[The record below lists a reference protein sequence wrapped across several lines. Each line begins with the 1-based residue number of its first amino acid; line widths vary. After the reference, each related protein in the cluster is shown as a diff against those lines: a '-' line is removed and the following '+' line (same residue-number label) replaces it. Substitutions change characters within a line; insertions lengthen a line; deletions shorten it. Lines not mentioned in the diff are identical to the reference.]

1 MQLKPIEE
9 QVVVLMGASSGIGRE
24 TALRFAESGAKVVV
38 SARSEKGLTSLVEE
52 IQVKG
57 GEATAIPAD
66 VAEFEQVKA
75 VADRTVEAYGELDTW
90 VHLAAVLLVAP
101 FEETAP
107 EAFAQVVDVNLMG
120 QVYGAM
126 AALPHIKREG
136 GGALIHVSSMG
147 AKRSIP
153 LQSAYCA
160 SKHGIDG
167 FLESL
172 RVELQ
177 HEKQPISVTQVMPA
191 TINTP
196 FFDKARTKLGVKPVA
211 PPPIYQ
217 PNIVADAILHAAENP
232 ARDLVVG
239 GAAKAVILSQAIS
252 PRLLDILLEIRGF
265 EVHYTREPKSEDAP
279 ANLFEPI
286 EGHNAVEG
294 SFRDRAHLR
303 SLYNWL
309 ELRPTVK
316 RVAVVGGVL
325 GALTVLRSGGKSTAK
340 L

>member
-1 MQLKPIEE
+1 MKLKPVED
-9 QVVVLMGASSGIGRE
+9 QVVALMGASSGIGRE
-24 TALRFAESGAKVVV
+24 TALRFAERGARLVV
-38 SARSEKGLTSLVEE
+38 SARSEKGLASLVEE
-52 IQVKG
+52 IQDKG
-57 GEATAIPAD
+57 GEAVAIPAD
-66 VAEFEQVKA
+66 VSEFEQVKA
-75 VADRTVEAYGELDTW
+75 VADGAVEAYGRLDTW
-90 VHLAAVLLVAP
+90 VHLAAVLLVAS
-101 FEETAP
+101 FEDTSP
-107 EAFAQVVDVNLMG
+107 EEFERVVDVNLMW

-126 AALPHIKREG
+126 AALPHMKRGG

-172 RVELQ
+172 RVELRR
-177 HEKQPISVTQVMPA
+177 EKLPISVTQVMPA

-217 PNIVADAILHAAENP
+217 PGVVVDAVLFAAENP

-239 GAAKAVILSQAIS
+239 GAAKAVILTQAVS
-252 PRLLDILLEIRGF
+252 PRLLDLLLRVRGF
-265 EVHYTREPKSEDAP
+265 EVHYTREPKPEDAP
-279 ANLFEPI
+279 DNLFEPI
-286 EGHNAVEG
+286 DGYNTVEG
-294 SFRDRAHLR
+294 SFRDRAHPR

-309 ELRPTVK
+309 ELHPTLK
-316 RVAVVGGVL
+316 RGAVAGMAIGAL
-325 GALTVLRSGGKSTAK
+325 GALRRRM
-340 L
+340 

>member
-1 MQLKPIEE
+1 
-9 QVVVLMGASSGIGRE
+9 MGASSGIGRE
-24 TALRFAESGAKVVV
+24 TALRFARKGAKVVV
-38 SARSEKGLTSLVEE
+38 SARGEEGLDSLVEE
-52 IQVKG
+52 IQAEG
-57 GEATAIPAD
+57 GEAISVPAD
-66 VAEFEQVKA
+66 TSKFEQVKA
-75 VADRTVEAYGELDTW
+75 VADRAVQEYGRLDTW
-90 VHLAAVLLVAP
+90 VHLAAVGLFAT
-101 FEETAP
+101 FEQTTP
-107 EAFAQVVDVNLMG
+107 EEFERVIDVNLMG

-172 RVELQ
+172 RVEFRR
-177 HEKQPISVTQVMPA
+177 EKLPISVTQVMPA

-217 PNIVADAILHAAENP
+217 PGIVSEAILHAAENP

-239 GAAKAVILSQAIS
+239 GAAKAVILSQALS
-252 PRLLDILLEIRGF
+252 PRLVDVLLRVRGF
-265 EVHYTREPKSEDAP
+265 EVHYTREPKPEDAP
-279 ANLFEPI
+279 DNLFEPI
-286 EGHNAVEG
+286 DGYNAVEG
-294 SFRDRAHLR
+294 SFRDRAHPR

-309 ELRPTVK
+309 ELHPTVK
-316 RVAVVGGVL
+316 RGAVASMAIGAL
-325 GALTVLRSGGKSTAK
+325 GALRRRM
-340 L
+340 

>member
-1 MQLKPIEE
+1 VIKVQLKSIEE

-24 TALRFAESGAKVVV
+24 TALRFARKGAKVVV
-38 SARSEKGLTSLVEE
+38 SARGEEGLDSLVEE
-52 IQVKG
+52 IQAEG
-57 GEATAIPAD
+57 GEAISVPAD
-66 VAEFEQVKA
+66 TSKFEQVKA
-75 VADRTVEAYGELDTW
+75 VADRAVQEYGRLDTW
-90 VHLAAVLLVAP
+90 VHLAAVGLFAT
-101 FEETAP
+101 FEQTTP
-107 EAFAQVVDVNLMG
+107 EEFERVIDVNLMG

-172 RVELQ
+172 RVELRR
-177 HEKQPISVTQVMPA
+177 EKLPISVTQVMPA

-196 FFDKARTKLGVKPVA
+196 FFDKARTKPVA

-217 PNIVADAILHAAENP
+217 PGIVSEAILHAAENP

-239 GAAKAVILSQAIS
+239 GAAKAVILSQALS
-252 PRLLDILLEIRGF
+252 PRLVDVLLRVRGF
-265 EVHYTREPKSEDAP
+265 EVHYTREPKPEDAP
-279 ANLFEPI
+279 DNLFEPI
-286 EGHNAVEG
+286 DGYNTVEG
-294 SFRDRAHLR
+294 SFRAWAHPR

-309 ELRPTVK
+309 ELHPTVK
-316 RVAVVGGVL
+316 RGAVASMAIGTL
-325 GALTVLRSGGKSTAK
+325 GALRRRM
-340 L
+340 

>member
-1 MQLKPIEE
+1 MQLKLVGD

-24 TALRFAESGAKVVV
+24 TALRFARKGAKVVV
-38 SARSEKGLTSLVEE
+38 SARGEEGLDSLVEE
-52 IQVKG
+52 IRRED
-57 GEATAIPAD
+57 GEAIAVPAD
-66 VAEFEQVKA
+66 TSEFDQVKA
-75 VADRTVEAYGELDTW
+75 VADRAVQEYGRLDTW
-90 VHLAAVLLVAP
+90 VHLAAVGLFAT
-101 FEETAP
+101 FEETTP
-107 EAFAQVVDVNLMG
+107 EEFRRVIDVNLMG
-120 QVYGAM
+120 QAYGAM

-172 RVELQ
+172 RVELRR
-177 HEKQPISVTQVMPA
+177 EKLPISVTQVLPA

-196 FFDKARTKLGVKPVA
+196 LFDKARTKLGVKPVA

-217 PNIVADAILHAAENP
+217 PGIVSEAILQAAENP

-239 GAAKAVILSQAIS
+239 GAAKAVILSQALS
-252 PRLLDILLEIRGF
+252 PRLVDVLLRLRGF
-265 EVHYTREPKSEDAP
+265 EVHYTREPKPEDSP
-279 ANLFEPI
+279 DNLFEPI
-286 EGHNAVEG
+286 DGYDTVEG
-294 SFRDRAHLR
+294 SFRDRAHPR

-309 ELRPTVK
+309 QIHPTVK
-316 RVAVVGGVL
+316 RGAVAGMAIGAL
-325 GALTVLRSGGKSTAK
+325 GALRRRM
-340 L
+340 

>member
-24 TALRFAESGAKVVV
+24 TALRFAERGAKVVV
-38 SARSEKGLTSLVEE
+38 SARSEKGLASLVEE
-52 IQVKG
+52 IQDKG
-57 GEATAIPAD
+57 GEAMAIPAD
-66 VAEFEQVKA
+66 VSEFEQVKA
-75 VADRTVEAYGELDTW
+75 VADGAVEEYGRLDTW
-90 VHLAAVLLVAP
+90 VHLAAVLLVASVEDTSP
-101 FEETAP
+101 EEFER
-107 EAFAQVVDVNLMG
+107 VVDVNLMG

-136 GGALIHVSSMG
+136 VGALIHVSSMG

-177 HEKQPISVTQVMPA
+177 HEKLPISVTRVMPA

-217 PNIVADAILHAAENP
+217 PGIVSEAILHAAEIP

-239 GAAKAVILSQAIS
+239 GAAKAVILSQALS
-252 PRLLDILLEIRGF
+252 PRLLDVLLRVRGF
-265 EVHYTREPKSEDAP
+265 EVHYTGEPKPEDAP
-279 ANLFEPI
+279 DNLFEPI
-286 EGHNAVEG
+286 DGYNTMEG
-294 SFRDRAHLR
+294 SFRDRAHPR

-309 ELRPTVK
+309 ELHPTVK
-316 RVAVVGGVL
+316 RGAVAGMAIGAL
-325 GALTVLRSGGKSTAK
+325 GALRRRM
-340 L
+340 

>member
-24 TALRFAESGAKVVV
+24 TALRFAERGAKVVV
-38 SARSEKGLTSLVEE
+38 SARSEKGLASLVEE
-52 IQVKG
+52 IQDKG
-57 GEATAIPAD
+57 GEAIAIPAD
-66 VAEFEQVKA
+66 VSEFEQVKA
-75 VADRTVEAYGELDTW
+75 VADGAVEVYGRLDTW
-90 VHLAAVLLVAP
+90 VHLAAVLLVASVEDTSP
-101 FEETAP
+101 EEFER
-107 EAFAQVVDVNLMG
+107 VVDVNLMG

-126 AALPHIKREG
+126 AALPYIKREG
-136 GGALIHVSSMG
+136 VGALIHVSSMG

-177 HEKQPISVTQVMPA
+177 HEKLPISVTQVMPA

-196 FFDKARTKLGVKPVA
+196 FFEKARTKLGLKPVA

-217 PNIVADAILHAAENP
+217 PGLVSEAILHAAENP

-239 GAAKAVILSQAIS
+239 GAAKAVILSQALS
-252 PRLLDILLEIRGF
+252 PRMVDVLLRVRGF
-265 EVHYTREPKSEDAP
+265 EVHYTGEPKHEDAP
-279 ANLFEPI
+279 DNLFEPI
-286 EGHNAVEG
+286 DGYNTVEG
-294 SFRDRAHLR
+294 SFRDRAHPR

-309 ELRPTVK
+309 ELHPTVK
-316 RVAVVGGVL
+316 RGAVAGMAIGAL
-325 GALTVLRSGGKSTAK
+325 GALRRRM
-340 L
+340 

>member
-1 MQLKPIEE
+1 MY
-9 QVVVLMGASSGIGRE
+9 GR
-24 TALRFAESGAKVVV
+24 
-38 SARSEKGLTSLVEE
+38 
-52 IQVKG
+52 
-57 GEATAIPAD
+57 
-66 VAEFEQVKA
+66 
-75 VADRTVEAYGELDTW
+75 LDTW
-90 VHLAAVLLVAP
+90 VHLAAVLLVAS
-101 FEETAP
+101 FEDTTP
-107 EAFAQVVDVNLMG
+107 EEFARVVDVNLMG

-177 HEKQPISVTQVMPA
+177 REKLPISVTQVMPA

-217 PNIVADAILHAAENP
+217 PGIVSEAILHATENP

-239 GAAKAVILSQAIS
+239 GAAKAVILSQTVS
-252 PRLLDILLEIRGF
+252 PRLLDILLKLRGF
-265 EVHYTREPKSEDAP
+265 EVHYTSEPKPEGAP
-279 ANLFEPI
+279 DNLFEPI
-286 EGHNAVEG
+286 DGYNTVEG
-294 SFRDRAHLR
+294 SFRDRAHPR

-309 ELRPTVK
+309 QLHPTVK
-316 RVAVVGGVL
+316 RGAVAGMAIGAL
-325 GALTVLRSGGKSTAK
+325 GALRRRM
-340 L
+340 

>member
-1 MQLKPIEE
+1 
-9 QVVVLMGASSGIGRE
+9 
-24 TALRFAESGAKVVV
+24 
-38 SARSEKGLTSLVEE
+38 
-52 IQVKG
+52 
-57 GEATAIPAD
+57 
-66 VAEFEQVKA
+66 
-75 VADRTVEAYGELDTW
+75 
-90 VHLAAVLLVAP
+90 
-101 FEETAP
+101 
-107 EAFAQVVDVNLMG
+107 MG

-172 RVELQ
+172 RVELRR
-177 HEKQPISVTQVMPA
+177 EKLPISVTQVMPA

-217 PNIVADAILHAAENP
+217 PGIVSEAILHAAENP

-239 GAAKAVILSQAIS
+239 GAAKAVILSQALS
-252 PRLLDILLEIRGF
+252 PRLVDVLLRVRGF
-265 EVHYTREPKSEDAP
+265 EVHYTREPKPEGAP
-279 ANLFEPI
+279 DNLFEPI
-286 EGHNAVEG
+286 DGYNTVEG
-294 SFRDRAHLR
+294 SFRAWAHPR
-303 SLYNWL
+303 SLYTWL
-309 ELRPTVK
+309 ELHPTVK
-316 RVAVVGGVL
+316 RGAVAGMAIGAL
-325 GALTVLRSGGKSTAK
+325 GALRRRM
-340 L
+340 

>member
-1 MQLKPIEE
+1 MRLKPVEE
-9 QVVVLMGASSGIGRE
+9 QVVALMGASSGIGRE
-24 TALRFAESGAKVVV
+24 TALRFAERGAKVVV
-38 SARSEKGLTSLVEE
+38 SGRDEKGLNSLVEE
-52 IQVKG
+52 IRGKG
-57 GEATAIPAD
+57 GQATAMPAE
-66 VAEFEQVKA
+66 VTEFEQVKA
-75 VADRTVEAYGELDTW
+75 VADRAVEMYGRLDTW
-90 VHLAAVLLVAP
+90 VHLAAVLLVAS
-101 FEETAP
+101 FEDTTP
-107 EAFAQVVDVNLMG
+107 EEFARVVDVNLMG

-177 HEKQPISVTQVMPA
+177 REKLPISVTQVMPA

-217 PNIVADAILHAAENP
+217 PGIVSEAILHATENP

-239 GAAKAVILSQAIS
+239 GAAKAVILSQTVS
-252 PRLLDILLEIRGF
+252 PRLLDILL
-265 EVHYTREPKSEDAP
+265 K
-279 ANLFEPI
+279 
-286 EGHNAVEG
+286 
-294 SFRDRAHLR
+294 
-303 SLYNWL
+303 
-309 ELRPTVK
+309 
-316 RVAVVGGVL
+316 
-325 GALTVLRSGGKSTAK
+325 
-340 L
+340 

>member
-1 MQLKPIEE
+1 VI
-9 QVVVLMGASSGIGRE
+9 
-24 TALRFAESGAKVVV
+24 
-38 SARSEKGLTSLVEE
+38 
-52 IQVKG
+52 
-57 GEATAIPAD
+57 
-66 VAEFEQVKA
+66 
-75 VADRTVEAYGELDTW
+75 
-90 VHLAAVLLVAP
+90 
-101 FEETAP
+101 
-107 EAFAQVVDVNLMG
+107 DVNLMG

-172 RVELQ
+172 RVELRR
-177 HEKQPISVTQVMPA
+177 EKLPISVTQVMPA

-217 PNIVADAILHAAENP
+217 PGIVSEAILHAAENP
-232 ARDLVVG
+232 ARDVVVG
-239 GAAKAVILSQAIS
+239 GAAKALILGQAVS
-252 PRLLDILLEIRGF
+252 PRLLDFLLKVRGF
-265 EVHYTREPKSEDAP
+265 EVHYTREPKPEDAP
-279 ANLFEPI
+279 DNLFEPI
-286 EGHNAVEG
+286 EGHNTVEG
-294 SFRDRAHLR
+294 SFRDRAHPR
-303 SLYNWL
+303 SFYNWL
-309 ELRPTVK
+309 QMHPTVK
-316 RVAVVGGVL
+316 RGAQNSPVRVVHQGRTQYQRSRVRRIVAVSVGRL
-325 GALTVLRSGGKSTAK
+325 SYRIGG

>member
-1 MQLKPIEE
+1 MQLKPVEE

-24 TALRFAESGAKVVV
+24 TALRFAERGARVVV
-38 SARSEKGLTSLVEE
+38 SARSEKGLNSLIEE
-52 IQVKG
+52 IRCKG
-57 GEATAIPAD
+57 GQATAIA
-66 VAEFEQVKA
+66 AEVTEFDQVKA
-75 VADRTVEAYGELDTW
+75 VAQAAVEEYGRLDTW
-90 VHLAAVLLVAP
+90 VHLAAVLLVAS
-101 FEETAP
+101 FEGTSP
-107 EAFAQVVDVNLMG
+107 EEFARVIDVNLMG

-172 RVELQ
+172 RVELRR
-177 HEKQPISVTQVMPA
+177 EKLPISVTQVMPA

-217 PNIVADAILHAAENP
+217 PGIVSEAIVHAAENP

-239 GAAKAVILSQAIS
+239 GAAKALMLSQAVS
-252 PRLLDILLEIRGF
+252 PRLLDILLKLRGF
-265 EVHYTREPKSEDAP
+265 EVHYTREPKPKNAP
-279 ANLFEPI
+279 DNLFEPI
-286 EGHNAVEG
+286 EGHNTVEG
-294 SFRDRAHLR
+294 SFRDRAHPR
-303 SLYNWL
+303 SFYNWVQMHL
-309 ELRPTVK
+309 TVK
-316 RVAVVGGVL
+316 RGAVAGMAIGAL
-325 GALTVLRSGGKSTAK
+325 GALRRRT
-340 L
+340 

>member
-1 MQLKPIEE
+1 VQLKSIEE
-9 QVVVLMGASSGIGRE
+9 QVVVLMGASSGIGRV
-24 TALRFAESGAKVVV
+24 TALRFARKGAKVVV
-38 SARSEKGLTSLVEE
+38 SARGEEGLDSLVEE
-52 IQVKG
+52 IQAEG
-57 GEATAIPAD
+57 GEAISVPAD
-66 VAEFEQVKA
+66 TSKFEQVKA
-75 VADRTVEAYGELDTW
+75 VADRAVQEYGRLDTW
-90 VHLAAVLLVAP
+90 VHLAAVGLFAT
-101 FEETAP
+101 FEQTTP
-107 EAFAQVVDVNLMG
+107 EEFERVIDVNLMG

-172 RVELQ
+172 RVELRR
-177 HEKQPISVTQVMPA
+177 EKLPISVTQVMPA

-217 PNIVADAILHAAENP
+217 PGIVSEAILHAAENP

-239 GAAKAVILSQAIS
+239 GAAKAVILSQALS
-252 PRLLDILLEIRGF
+252 PRLVDVLLRVRGF
-265 EVHYTREPKSEDAP
+265 EVHYTREPKPEDAP
-279 ANLFEPI
+279 DNLFEPI
-286 EGHNAVEG
+286 DGYNTVEG
-294 SFRDRAHLR
+294 SFRDRAHPR

-309 ELRPTVK
+309 QLHPTVK
-316 RVAVVGGVL
+316 RGAVAGMAIGAL
-325 GALTVLRSGGKSTAK
+325 GALRRRM
-340 L
+340 

>member
-57 GEATAIPAD
+57 GEAIAIPAE
-66 VAEFEQVKA
+66 VSEFEQVKA
-75 VADRTVEAYGELDTW
+75 VADRAVEAYGELDTW

-107 EAFAQVVDVNLMG
+107 EEFAQVVDVNLMG

-177 HEKQPISVTQVMPA
+177 DEKLPISVTQVMPA

-211 PPPIYQ
+211 PPPIYE
-217 PNIVADAILHAAENP
+217 PGIVSEAILHAAENP

-239 GAAKAVILSQAIS
+239 GAAKAVILSQTVS
-252 PRLLDILLEIRGF
+252 PRLLDILLRVRGF
-265 EVHYTREPKSEDAP
+265 EVHYTGEPKPEDAP
-279 ANLFEPI
+279 DNLFEPI
-286 EGHNAVEG
+286 DGYNTVEG
-294 SFRDRAHLR
+294 SFRDRAHPR

-309 ELRPTVK
+309 ELHPTVK
-316 RVAVVGGVL
+316 RGAVAGMAIGAL
-325 GALTVLRSGGKSTAK
+325 GALRRMM
-340 L
+340 